1 MSVSVIWK
9 ATETHTETVL
19 VDGCETILSGEWA
32 NCEDNAE
39 SAVQE
44 CCEDY
49 FRGSEYADLE
59 DISVT
64 VTDPA
69 SISGLYEVS
78 LRRIVKATVIKM

>member
-1 MSVSVIWK
+1 MSVSVIWT
-9 ATETHTETVL
+9 ATEANTETVL

-39 SAVQE
+39 STVQE

-49 FRGSEYADLE
+49 FRGSEYEDLE

-64 VTDPA
+64 VTAPA
-69 SISGLYEVS
+69 SIAGPYEVL